1 MGSLEAFCFKNSN
14 TVVSLGSIVLGA
26 IEKWVLWEDYNFFF
40 FFFPVF

>member
-26 IEKWVLWEDYNFFF
+26 LEKVGLGEL
-40 FFFPVF
+40 